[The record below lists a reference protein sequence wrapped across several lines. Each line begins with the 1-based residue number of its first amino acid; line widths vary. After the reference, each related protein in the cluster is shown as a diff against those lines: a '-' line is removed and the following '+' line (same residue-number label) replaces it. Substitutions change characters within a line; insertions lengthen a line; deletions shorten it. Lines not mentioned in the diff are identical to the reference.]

1 MAINST
7 YGMMQAQIA
16 DELGDRQ
23 DLLVPLTDSSE
34 STSPIQNA
42 IQSAIAKWER
52 ERFYFN
58 DFLLTTPLSAPI
70 YAFQTVIGQEYYG
83 KADYAPLVTLAT
95 IKKLWLLVTSQRYT
109 CNPRT
114 SGYLDDISVNQSSL
128 SRPID
133 YAYSAL
139 QLRFY
144 PIPDGA
150 YPVGIEGTQRLS
162 ALVNSADTNAWMQDA
177 YDLIRCEAKVILARD
192 TLHDAEEEAN
202 AMKAIYGDPSDPRD
216 RGYLYALKSENVGR
230 LARGRIRP
238 SYF

>member
-1 MAINST
+1 MSISSN
-7 YGMMQAQIA
+7 YGMMQEQIA

-23 DLLVPLTDSSE
+23 DLLAPLSDSSE

-58 DFLLTTPLSAPI
+58 DFLLKTPLSSPS
-70 YAFQTVIGQEYYG
+70 AFQTVIGQEYYSS
-83 KADYAPLVTLAT
+83 ADYAPLATLAT

-109 CNPRT
+109 CEPRT
-114 SGYLDDISVNQSSL
+114 SGYLDEISVNQSSL

-133 YAYSAL
+133 YAYSAQ

-144 PIPDGA
+144 PIPDGV
-150 YPVGIEGTQRLS
+150 YSVGMEGTQRLS
-162 ALVNSADTNAWMQDA
+162 ALVNAADTNAWMQDG
-177 YDLIRCEAKVILARD
+177 YDLIRSEAKLILARD
-192 TLHDAEEEAN
+192 LLHDAEEEAA
-202 AMKAIYGDPSDPRD
+202 AMKAIYGDPSDPRHG
-216 RGYLYALKSENVGR
+216 GYLYALKSENVGR